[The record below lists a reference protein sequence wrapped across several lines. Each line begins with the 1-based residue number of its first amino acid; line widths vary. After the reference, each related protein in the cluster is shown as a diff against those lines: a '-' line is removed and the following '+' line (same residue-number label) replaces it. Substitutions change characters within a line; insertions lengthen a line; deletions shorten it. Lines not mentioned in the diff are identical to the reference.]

1 MPDGRRYEL
10 PGGLAPEEERA
21 ILLAL
26 ERYLRGEVPK
36 PDPWVLEGRLAACAL
51 GAVQG
56 RRLMRR
62 AWDAPVRMA
71 FARRGFPSTTG
82 RADAR

>member
-1 MPDGRRYEL
+1 MAEGRRFEI
-10 PGGLAPEEERA
+10 PEGLTPEEERA

-26 ERYLRGEVPK
+26 ERYFRGEVPK
-36 PDPWVLEGRLAACAL
+36 PDPWVLEGRLEACSL

-62 AWDAPVRMA
+62 AWHAPIRMA
-71 FARRGFPSTTG
+71 FARRGYPTTVG